1 VMRAENLDHAIE
13 LVNMTGYG
21 LTSGLESLDRREQ
34 EKWKAGIKAGNLYIN
49 KGTTGA
55 VVLRQPFG
63 GMGKSA
69 LGAGIKAG
77 SPNYVYQFMN
87 FSENGYPQTG
97 DIQNETSLLRTVN
110 QWETELRWNRFGD
123 AIAEDIRKTVYAVKS
138 YLYWWEREFSRE
150 HDYFHLRG
158 QDNHLRYLPKGR
170 VVVRVHEDDSLFEVL
185 ARIAAVQITGCELTL
200 SIPDRLGDAVKEF
213 LNSHHFSRFC
223 RKEQIRQHADDQ
235 VCEIITN
242 TDRIRYAAPDRVPR
256 AIYKKAAESG
266 FYISRTPVYME
277 GRLEL
282 LQYLQEQAVCNNYH
296 RYGNL
301 GERGL
306 I

>member
-1 VMRAENLDHAIE
+1 
-13 LVNMTGYG
+13 
-21 LTSGLESLDRREQ
+21 
-34 EKWKAGIKAGNLYIN
+34 
-49 KGTTGA
+49 
-55 VVLRQPFG
+55 
-63 GMGKSA
+63 
-69 LGAGIKAG
+69 
-77 SPNYVYQFMN
+77 
-87 FSENGYPQTG
+87 
-97 DIQNETSLLRTVN
+97 LLRTVN
-110 QWETELRWNRFGD
+110 QWETDLRWNRFDD
-123 AIAEDIRKTVYAVKS
+123 AIAEDIRKIVYAVKS

-200 SIPDRLGDAVKEF
+200 SIPDR
-213 LNSHHFSRFC
+213 
-223 RKEQIRQHADDQ
+223 
-235 VCEIITN
+235 
-242 TDRIRYAAPDRVPR
+242 VPR
-256 AIYKKAAESG
+256 EIYEKAAESG

-296 RYGNL
+296 KYGNL